1 VRSPLE
7 VGLAFSSSAFAFFFC
22 WSAHPL
28 FLTCKHSSYLWL

>member
-7 VGLAFSSSAFAFFFC
+7 VGLAFSSSAFAFFC